1 MEILKRLKFNR
12 KSNSDKEHKIKDCK
26 NTLDDLLFEFS
37 DLIDK
42 LYSLKSDI
50 YWIKDLCLDYDSKIK
65 LAIQK
70 ENINLAKKALQKK
83 LSLETELRFMEN
95 KVNYLVEAESTI
107 DKLLTK
113 LEDEYE
119 NIEAN
124 HENNYKFKTASHIKN
139 FSNIEQ
145 KIKDKFIETEEYIDK
160 SSNFQAINIDLDE
173 EIKKYI

>member
-26 NTLDDLLFEFS
+26 NTLDNLLFEFS

-50 YWIKDLCLDYDSKIK
+50 YWLKDMCLDYDSKIK

-83 LSLETELRFMEN
+83 LALETELKFMEN
-95 KVNYLVEAESTI
+95 KVNYLIGAESTI
-107 DKLLTK
+107 DELLTQ
-113 LEDEYE
+113 LEAEYE

-124 HENNYKFKTASHIKN
+124 HENNYKFKTSSHIKN

-145 KIKDKFIETEEYIDK
+145 KIKDKFIESKKYIDK
-160 SSNFQAINIDLDE
+160 TLNPQLFNINLDE